1 MRFYLNKKPDAD
13 LHSKYWIHLE
23 TGFVITLLLLIVLF
37 RMPLDFSGE
46 FEITLTQADVISLEE
61 IVRTEQV
68 QQPPPPPR
76 PPTPRVVPDE
86 EIAEAQYF
94 DLDVE
99 LEPGVGSLWLPPPP
113 RAPEQT
119 AEPEPEPESEIFVIV
134 EQMPV
139 LIGGLSAIYDRL
151 VYPEGARQA
160 GIEGR
165 VVIQFVIDEH
175 GRVTQPVVIRGI
187 GGGCDEA
194 ALKAI
199 SDIRFQP
206 GRQRGRPVRVRYSI
220 PIVFRLSQ

>member
-13 LHSKYWIHLE
+13 LHSVYWIHLE

-46 FEITLTQADVISLEE
+46 FEIALTESDVISLEE

-76 PPTPRVVPDE
+76 PPTPQVVPDE
-86 EIAEAQYF
+86 EIAEALFF

-99 LEPGVGSLWLPPPP
+99 LEPGAGSLWVPPPP

-119 AEPEPEPESEIFVIV
+119 ADPDPEPESEIFVIV

-139 LIGGLSAIYDRL
+139 LIGGLSSIYDRL
-151 VYPEGARQA
+151 VYPEAARHA

-165 VVIQFVIDEH
+165 VVIQFVIDEE

-194 ALKAI
+194 AVRAI
-199 SDIRFQP
+199 SEIRFQP
-206 GRQRGRPVRVRYSI
+206 GRQRGRAVRVRYSI